1 MAVPEQTPYIEHT
14 GNGATT
20 SFALKFQCE
29 SKDHLIV
36 LVDEIE
42 PPIETWSLTGGNVV
56 FTTAPAAGKKITLQ
70 RNTPFSRTTDYQ
82 SYNNSFRPPAVN
94 KDFDWIWLKLQELG
108 VADWILGARIDA
120 LKNYVDDRDDELRA
134 YLMEEIRKQGVA
146 LDQLDEYY
154 NYLMQR
160 LAQIAVDKGW
170 EASFVVDASGKTQQE
185 INNSVIYQ
193 CDTVADLATIFP
205 RGANHIVHVRRY
217 SATSKWVGG
226 QDYRWDAASTDA
238 VNDFETIASPF
249 SANGRWK
256 AVFKNN
262 VMNAWSL
269 GYFGDGTTDN
279 AARHKAVSKW
289 MHENNETRKLIFSS
303 GDFLFNGESGNF
315 YLVSNTDYQIKPT
328 AKIKGGSSFDD
339 NGIYFGTSY
348 DNNQYLTNVK
358 VYGGGTFDMSG
369 TGYMRTAYHIRTVI
383 FIPKQDK
390 VTFDGITF
398 TGGDFVWS
406 IVTGATLRE
415 SDQENC
421 VIKNCTFDFHMVD
434 MPDSKNSD
442 FTAIYVNTPN
452 ATIRNNTFNAKS
464 VRARMLGTAVEF
476 HHHGGSLLNN
486 TFNDVG
492 VGTYIA
498 QQEEVHTNDTII
510 QGNKG
515 TCTGLFVAYW
525 SDGGVQRYALRN
537 SIIGNTI
544 KQRNF
549 PSSAEQS
556 AIGLVPRS
564 SGLSFIAF
572 IHTDPTANQLP
583 LITGGLTI
591 SGNSFTHSQVDAAST
606 FINFISQAPHG
617 ISVIGNDLRVAN
629 LITTPSGRLSKP
641 ISRLTMRQNTI
652 NGEYLSSTTSPVSFR
667 ANSVTNCVI
676 DLSDITYE
684 TLSNKNIPLI
694 SWDVVSNGNY
704 LNTIIEGEYSYPTY
718 STVLYPAD
726 FFAGSNANTV
736 SHVFSANINIPAATV
751 AGAVL
756 ASVTVDIAI
765 NSKLRVLSASI
776 GLEST
781 LTLPVY
787 LSRRSSALAY
797 TGVGYTTQAIAAP
810 TAISA
815 TFYTTRV

>member
-1 MAVPEQTPYIEHT
+1 MA
-14 GNGATT
+14 
-20 SFALKFQCE
+20 
-29 SKDHLIV
+29 
-36 LVDEIE
+36 
-42 PPIETWSLTGGNVV
+42 
-56 FTTAPAAGKKITLQ
+56 
-70 RNTPFSRTTDYQ
+70 TDYERIISEAIEDCGTIQ
-82 SYNNSFRPPAVN
+82 EAVN
-94 KDFDWIWLKLQELG
+94 EVKIVSPRYGEDFKSLPMISAEFQISSDAAEAAAVLAEESANIATSAAQNASSSANIAEAAATAATISASVFETPEAGVDPVTG
-108 VADWILGARIDA
+108 VADG
-120 LKNYVDDRDDELRA
+120 
-134 YLMEEIRKQGVA
+134 
-146 LDQLDEYY
+146 EYY
-154 NYLMQR
+154 NVRSSSNESYIDEYQNVGGVATPTGKSYPSSAALNNIPHNNLKDR
-160 LAQIAVDKGW
+160 
-170 EASFVVDASGKTQQE
+170 DASGAHPASAILDESGVDQQE

-226 QDYRWDAASTDA
+226 QDYRWDAASAAT

-249 SANGRWK
+249 STNGRWK

-279 AARHKAVSKW
+279 AARHKVVSKW
-289 MHENNETRKLIFSS
+289 MHENNETRKLIFSN
-303 GDFLFNGESGNF
+303 GEFLFNGESGNF
-315 YLVSNTDYQIKPT
+315 FLVSNTDYQIKPT
-328 AKIKGGSSFDD
+328 AKITGGSSFDD

-369 TGYMRTAYHIRTVI
+369 TGYMRTAYHMRTVI

-415 SDQENC
+415 YDQENC

-464 VRARMLGTAVEF
+464 VRAKMLGTAVEF

-498 QQEEVHTNDTII
+498 QQEQVHTNDTII

-572 IHTDPTANQLP
+572 IHTDPTENQLP

-641 ISRLTMRQNTI
+641 ISKLTMRQNTI
-652 NGEYLSSTTSPVSFR
+652 NGEYLSSSTSPVSFR

-694 SWDVVSNGNY
+694 TWDVASTGNY

-718 STVLYPAD
+718 STVSYPAD

-756 ASVTVDIAI
+756 ASVNVDMAI
-765 NSKLRVLSASI
+765 NSKLRVLSANI

-810 TAISA
+810 TNISA
-815 TFYTTRV
+815 IFYTTRA